1 MKAVIQDRYGA
12 PAGALRMGE
21 VDKPVPGPGEVLVK
35 VHFASV
41 HADVWHMVT
50 GLPYV
55 LRLMGAGFRRPIQPV
70 PGTDMSGVVE
80 AIGEKV
86 TGFRAG
92 DEVFGETLKAMAW
105 KNGGAFAEYVCVSEI
120 VLAHKPKHV
129 SFETAAC
136 ISTPGLIA
144 LSNLPNL
151 GKDLAG
157 KKVLVNGAAGALGAM
172 LCQISKAFGA
182 DVTGVEHTAK
192 LDLLKK
198 FGVDQV
204 VDYTREKVAELNERF
219 DLIVD
224 VASTLPF
231 NACRRVLTDKGLFVV
246 IGHDHYGATGKR
258 ILGSLPAIFCLMARS
273 VFNSHLPKA
282 SMSLPSR
289 GETMPI
295 LRDLLDSGKLTPVV
309 DRIYPLVEAPLALA
323 RLQSGQAQGRILLKP

>member
-1 MKAVIQDRYGA
+1 
-12 PAGALRMGE
+12 MGE
-21 VDKPVPGPGEVLVK
+21 IDKPIPGPGEVLVK
-35 VHFASV
+35 VHFTSV

-50 GLPYV
+50 GLPYI
-55 LRLMGAGFRRPIQPV
+55 LRLMGAGFPRPIQPV

-80 AIGEKV
+80 AVGENV
-86 TGFRAG
+86 AGFRVG

-105 KNGGAFAEYVCVSEI
+105 KNGGAFAEYVCVSEV

-129 SFETAAC
+129 SFEAAAC

-182 DVTGVEHTAK
+182 DVTGVDHSTK

-198 FGVDQV
+198 LGVDQV

-231 NACRRVLTDKGLFVV
+231 NDCRRVLTAKGLFVV
-246 IGHDHYGATGKR
+246 IGHDHYGATGR
-258 ILGSLPAIFCLMARS
+258 LVLGSLPAIFCLMARS
-273 VFNSHLPKA
+273 VFDPHLPKA

-289 GETMPI
+289 RDTMPI
-295 LRDLLDSGKLTPVV
+295 LRDLLAAGSLTPVV
-309 DRIYPLVEAPLALA
+309 DRIYPLAEATEALM
-323 RLQSGQAQGRILLKP
+323 RLQRGESMGRILLKP